1 MLRRKI
7 LEKPIS
13 RFLIGGVINTGVSY
27 SCYLLLKMVFSYQL
41 AYALSYVIGILFS
54 YWFNAKVVF
63 SVPMSWRGF
72 FAYPLVYVV
81 QYLLS
86 ALMLEGIVVKLSIKD
101 SVAPLLV
108 TIIMVPVTFSISKAI
123 LTWKVKSRKS

>member
-1 MLRRKI
+1 MSRGKI
-7 LEKPIS
+7 LEKPIL

-27 SCYLLLKMVFSYQL
+27 SCYLLLKIIFSYQL
-41 AYALSYVIGILFS
+41 AYALSYIIGIVFS
-54 YWFNAKVVF
+54 YWFNAKLVF

-86 ALMLEGIVVKLSIKD
+86 ALMLEGIVVRLFIKD

-108 TIIMVPVTFSISKAI
+108 TVLMVPVTFSISKFI
-123 LTWKVKSRKS
+123 LNWKVKK

>member
-1 MLRRKI
+1 MSRGKI
-7 LEKPIS
+7 LEKPIL

-27 SCYLLLKMVFSYQL
+27 SCYLLLKIIFSYQL
-41 AYALSYVIGILFS
+41 AYALSYIIGIVFS
-54 YWFNAKVVF
+54 YWFNTKLVF

-86 ALMLEGIVVKLSIKD
+86 ALMLEGIVVRLSIKD

-108 TIIMVPVTFSISKAI
+108 TVLMVPVTFSISKFI
-123 LTWKVKSRKS
+123 LNWKVKK